1 MSTIL
6 PEYKRMTTGIER
18 VFAPTREP
26 GVYQEI
32 YQHFIHFLDSDG
44 NKVRSK
50 LEKQIPG
57 QIYRVINE
65 GENFRSLHGEVEY
78 EFPDGVTRRLVALA
92 MNHDDMRYGLRPN
105 KPSV

>member
-6 PEYKRMTTGIER
+6 PEFKRMATGMER
-18 VFAPTREP
+18 VFRATHEP

-32 YQHFIHFLDSDG
+32 TLHFIHFLDE
-44 NKVRSK
+44 NNAKIRSK

-57 QIYRVINE
+57 ALYRVINE

-78 EFPDGVTRRLVALA
+78 TFPDGVTRRLVALP
-92 MNHDDMRYGLRPN
+92 MTHDDMRYGLRP
-105 KPSV
+105 KS